1 MAHRRSVEV
10 VRESTSE
17 ETSFIS
23 ASEYIEKNDAIYDQ
37 KLYDM
42 LEGGYSMPGPE
53 SEYLLKIL
61 KKNLPKSINYIL
73 DNIDPLQ
80 KANILLAVKEN
91 EETISVL
98 FHLSQEDTIVKIMK
112 TFEPSQWKITSR
124 NSCEENLLHY
134 FISKGFKK
142 AINQLLCFPE
152 HCAQLLY
159 EHDMLG
165 NYPIMKTQ
173 SQDMEETAQ
182 LHMETNGRN
191 SRKEAK

>member
-23 ASEYIEKNDAIYDQ
+23 VSEYLEKNDA
-37 KLYDM
+37 LYDH
-42 LEGGYSMPGPE
+42 
-53 SEYLLKIL
+53 
-61 KKNLPKSINYIL
+61 
-73 DNIDPLQ
+73 DHD
-80 KANILLAVKEN
+80 
-91 EETISVL
+91 
-98 FHLSQEDTIVKIMK
+98 
-112 TFEPSQWKITSR
+112 
-124 NSCEENLLHY
+124 
-134 FISKGFKK
+134 
-142 AINQLLCFPE
+142 
-152 HCAQLLY
+152 
-159 EHDMLG
+159 HDMLG